1 METQEKK
8 SRLKQFLI
16 QIHPSAL
23 LLAAQMV
30 QLALFILLDQL
41 PYRQTSITIIG
52 MLVLVLVVWVVNH
65 SPGINWI
72 AWALAVPA
80 FIISILSSFLPGET
94 LSGWAA
100 LLQGLLYFYGAISL
114 IVYMMEDTEVTIDE
128 LYAVGATFTLFAW
141 GYAFF
146 YFACQAWL
154 PGSFSSSL
162 IDPARPLT
170 FIELLSLS
178 FTNLTATGLSDI
190 LATNTPARIL
200 IMLEQF
206 TGIGYVAV
214 VVSRLV
220 GMTLQR
226 KKKSSKDL
234 PENKSLD

>member
-1 METQEKK
+1 MKIQFES
-8 SRLKQFLI
+8 SRLKQYLI
-16 QIHPSAL
+16 DFHPSAL
-23 LLAAQMV
+23 LLAAQLV

-52 MLVLVLVVWVVNH
+52 MLVLVLVVWVVDH
-65 SPGINWI
+65 SPGNNWI
-72 AWALAVPA
+72 AWSLAVPA
-80 FIISILSSFLPGET
+80 FIISILSSFFPGEN

-100 LLQGLLYFYGAISL
+100 FLQGLLYFYGATSL

-128 LYAVGATFTLFAW
+128 LFAVGATFTLFAW
-141 GYAFF
+141 GFAFF
-146 YFACQAWL
+146 YLACQSWL
-154 PGSFSSSL
+154 PGSYLSMV
-162 IDPARPLT
+162 INPARPLT

-234 PENKSLD
+234 PENRPLE